1 MKINSPSSYTMSAQ
15 LDTQPI
21 GRQAVS
27 PDDVNFFSA
36 TMDQTDLH
44 HAPHASGQGVNNLF
58 SNISSMFNNFNEDK
72 KDMNMALRKASRSI
86 DPLTL
91 TKVDG
96 KLSNYY
102 LESSLNAKIVS
113 KTVQGLEKLTNLQ

>member
-1 MKINSPSSYTMSAQ
+1 MKINPTSLNPISAQ
-15 LDTQPI
+15 IDTQPI
-21 GRQAVS
+21 GRQLVS

-36 TMDQTDLH
+36 TMDQTNIH
-44 HAPHASGQGVNNLF
+44 HAPHASGQDANNLF
-58 SNISSMFNNFNEDK
+58 SNISSMFNDFNEDK

-102 LESSLNAKIVS
+102 LENSLNAKIVS

>member
-44 HAPHASGQGVNNLF
+44 HAPHASGQGVNILF